1 MKCVI
6 TGGSKGIGLAIAR
19 AMVRSRFE
27 VFIVARSAST
37 LDSAVKELQSEVSD
51 AKVHHMS
58 VDVRS
63 RQEIT
68 DMAMRVKEAMGGVDV
83 LINNAGTFTPGS
95 IVEEPDG
102 TLELMIETN
111 LYSAYYVTKRLYPM
125 IEQSDHGHIINISSI
140 AGVTAYPNGGAYGI
154 SKFAMQGFSKNL
166 RSELMP
172 KGIRVT
178 SVLPGATWTAS
189 WEGSGVERDRIM
201 EADDIAEAVMS
212 AIRMGPKAVVEEVI
226 VRPQLGDL

>member
-1 MKCVI
+1 M
-6 TGGSKGIGLAIAR
+6 AER
-19 AMVRSRFE
+19 VRE
-27 VFIVARSAST
+27 V
-37 LDSAVKELQSEVSD
+37 
-51 AKVHHMS
+51 
-58 VDVRS
+58 
-63 RQEIT
+63 
-68 DMAMRVKEAMGGVDV
+68 MGGVDILV
-83 LINNAGTFTPGS
+83 NNAGTFTPGS

-102 TLELMIETN
+102 TLELMMETN
-111 LYSAYYVTKRLYPM
+111 LYSAYYATKRLYSM

-166 RSELMP
+166 RSELMQ
-172 KGIRVT
+172 KGVRVT